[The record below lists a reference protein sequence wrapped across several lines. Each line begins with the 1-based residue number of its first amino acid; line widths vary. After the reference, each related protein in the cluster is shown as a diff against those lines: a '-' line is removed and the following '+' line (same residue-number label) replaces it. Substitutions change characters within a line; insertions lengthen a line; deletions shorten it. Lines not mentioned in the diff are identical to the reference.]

1 MYIDC
6 HLNWHDHIDYIGS
19 KISKNPALEVHNCYT
34 RYASSDQIAIPLFRT
49 NLRRFCP
56 SRLLEDFFGM
66 ALRKRSEL
74 NQLQK
79 LLKRHFCIGIS
90 LSTSETFITFFY
102 LLIYFHFFL
111 CRFST

>member
-19 KISKNPALEVHNCYT
+19 KNLAVEVHNCNT
-34 RYASSDQIAIPLFRT
+34 RYASSDQIAIPQFRT

-66 ALRKRSEL
+66 VLRKKD
-74 NQLQK
+74 QLQK
-79 LLKRHFCIGIS
+79 LSKRRFCIGIS
-90 LSTSETFITFFY
+90 LSTSETYFFFIY
-102 LLIYFHFFL
+102 
-111 CRFST
+111 